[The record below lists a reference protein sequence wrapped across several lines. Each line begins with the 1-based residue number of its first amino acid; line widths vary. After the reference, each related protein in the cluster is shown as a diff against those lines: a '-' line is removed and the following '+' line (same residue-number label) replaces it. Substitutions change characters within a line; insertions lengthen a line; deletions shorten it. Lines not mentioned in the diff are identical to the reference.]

1 MRATYHADV
10 RERSLGAAPDGDHSS
25 HMAHDYYVN
34 DERQATLTLLLSS
47 LMSVIVTGLIVA
59 AVLSTRACSV

>member
-1 MRATYHADV
+1 
-10 RERSLGAAPDGDHSS
+10 
-25 HMAHDYYVN
+25 MAHDYYVN

>member
-10 RERSLGAAPDGDHSS
+10 RERSLGAPRDADQGFG
-25 HMAHDYYVN
+25 MATEHLEN
-34 DERQATLTLLLSS
+34 DERQATLTMLLTS

-59 AVLSTRACSV
+59 AVLSTRACTV

>member
-10 RERSLGAAPDGDHSS
+10 RERALGVSRDADQDLG
-25 HMAHDYYVN
+25 MAIDYYEN
-34 DERQATLTLLLSS
+34 DERQATLTMMLTA
-47 LMSVIVTGLIVA
+47 LMSVIITGLIVA

>member
-1 MRATYHADV
+1 
-10 RERSLGAAPDGDHSS
+10 
-25 HMAHDYYVN
+25 MALEHLEN
-34 DERQATLTLLLSS
+34 DERQATLTMLLTA

>member
-10 RERSLGAAPDGDHSS
+10 RERSLGVPRDTDQSFV
-25 HMAHDYYVN
+25 MALEHLEN
-34 DERQATLTLLLSS
+34 DERQATLTMLLTAV
-47 LMSVIVTGLIVA
+47 MSVIVTALIVA

>member
-1 MRATYHADV
+1 
-10 RERSLGAAPDGDHSS
+10 
-25 HMAHDYYVN
+25 MALEHYEN
-34 DERQATLTLLLSS
+34 DERQATLTMLLTA

>member
-10 RERSLGAAPDGDHSS
+10 RERSLGAVRHTDQSFN
-25 HMAHDYYVN
+25 MALEHLEN
-34 DERQATLTLLLSS
+34 DERQATLTMLLTA